1 MQTENKDQTSP
12 IPINNSVLMS
22 ALRMKT
28 NGLPWSPQVGCFV
41 WDRESVI
48 QAPSPFPK
56 RVYFIL
62 SMPRFMK
69 IFGSQEAMRKQLVW
83 VPTWHQAYQLCRQL
97 GVAASDTRQS
107 TGSVGSNSEEDG
119 LLGLYDR
126 IARALEAK
134 AATGATWNRLNGTS
148 MADRWIRTVIE
159 EELGSLAHFPRKVQN
174 RIASAYREAGMVYL
188 GWRRIQERQPAD
200 WVPPESTFDATLLD
214 DLGHFYSDYQQVIKA
229 MAAIRKKVGRLQA
242 IDPSQNP
249 ENYQE
254 LVKELLELNDRS
266 PKPGQIMADLMDQG

>member
-1 MQTENKDQTSP
+1 MNKIMINCLIGNLADRRKTMQTEKKDQTSP

-107 TGSVGSNSEEDG
+107 TGKRGV
-119 LLGLYDR
+119 
-126 IARALEAK
+126 
-134 AATGATWNRLNGTS
+134 
-148 MADRWIRTVIE
+148 
-159 EELGSLAHFPRKVQN
+159 
-174 RIASAYREAGMVYL
+174 
-188 GWRRIQERQPAD
+188 
-200 WVPPESTFDATLLD
+200 
-214 DLGHFYSDYQQVIKA
+214 
-229 MAAIRKKVGRLQA
+229 
-242 IDPSQNP
+242 
-249 ENYQE
+249 
-254 LVKELLELNDRS
+254 
-266 PKPGQIMADLMDQG
+266 